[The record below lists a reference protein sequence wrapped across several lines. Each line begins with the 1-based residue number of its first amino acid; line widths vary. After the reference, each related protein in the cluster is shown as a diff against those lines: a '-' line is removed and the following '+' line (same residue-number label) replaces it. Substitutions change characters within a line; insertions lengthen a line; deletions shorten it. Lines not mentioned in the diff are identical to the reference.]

1 MKDIPTQNPFN
12 IGDLDNLVDLDN
24 IGDWSEINALQI
36 DIIRTLIQ
44 KYNESSGSQE
54 KEQILMCMKSLFGIN
69 S

>member
-1 MKDIPTQNPFN
+1 MQNPFN
-12 IGDLDNLVDLDN
+12 IIDLDNL
-24 IGDWSEINALQI
+24 GDWSEINALQI
-36 DIIRTLIQ
+36 DIVRTLIQ